1 MYKFMSLSTHQPT
14 YRHGSTLF
22 LNNICSQGQKIIQLY
37 LAYFLE
43 DKIIFVLKG
52 NIQQWCGVMNVLLM

>member
-52 NIQQWCGVMNVLLM
+52 NIQQ